1 MAISN
6 PQVVVVE
13 RGQDATITVTQTP
26 AEDITG
32 WTLSAIVRAYN
43 GGTAL
48 VTKTVGSGITLTTPS
63 TGVFTITFSASDL
76 ALTPG
81 AYVWEVTRTNSGY
94 VFPVVEPSSFI
105 VRESS
110 AGSNPTLTNLSEVSA
125 ILNLPTITDDQ
136 AKQYLFLIGSAEASI
151 RTYCGRKFTYGTY
164 TEYLNTYPSPDL
176 FLRENPVSSVTS
188 VHVDSN
194 AYAGQATGA
203 FAADTELEQGVD
215 FYLDTTGN
223 TENVGS
229 TGRLIRINSFWGVD
243 RQRPFGRLSYQPVKT
258 QATVKVVYVGG
269 YNIIPYD
276 LKTAIATMVNQA
288 SLAIPKGGL
297 LQSESSEGYS
307 YSLSGPDVMAKI
319 VGSVSLTLAA
329 YRSGSTFF
337 A

>member
-1 MAISN
+1 MAIAN
-6 PQVVVVE
+6 PQIVVVE
-13 RGQDATITVTQTP
+13 RGQDATVTVSMSP
-26 AEDITG
+26 AQDITG

-48 VTKTVGSGITLTTPS
+48 VTKTVGSGIELTTPA
-63 TGVFTITFSASDL
+63 TGIFTVTFSASDL
-76 ALTPG
+76 NLTPG

-94 VFPVVEPSSFI
+94 VFPVVEPSSFV

-151 RTYCGRKFTYGTY
+151 RRYCGRKFTYGTY
-164 TEYLNTYPSPDL
+164 TEYLNAYPSSEL
-176 FLRENPVSSVTS
+176 YLRENPVHSVTS
-188 VHVDSN
+188 VHVDTSG
-194 AYAGQATGA
+194 YAGQSSGG
-203 FAADTELEQGVD
+203 FAAATEIEQGVD

-223 TENVGS
+223 TDNVGG
-229 TGRLIRINSFWGVD
+229 TGCLVRINGYWGVD
-243 RQRPFGRLSYQPVKT
+243 RQRPFGRLAYQPVKT
-258 QATVKVVYVGG
+258 MATVKVVYIGG
-269 YNIIPYD
+269 YNIVPYD

-288 SLAIPKGGL
+288 ALSIPFGGML
-297 LQSESSEGYS
+297 TSESGEGYS
-307 YSLSGPDVMAKI
+307 RSIAGPDVMMKY
-319 VGSVSLTLAA
+319 VGGVSSTLAS